1 MIVEMQ
7 KLTLIG
13 LKAERDKIL
22 RALMKSKVVEI
33 IKTEDIDGTKK
44 DPDYNRKDYIT
55 NLLARLNFVFNF
67 MSESQREAA
76 VLKDEGL
83 IAYETP
89 KKALFAPPVVMDT
102 EAFEKIGMT
111 EFELMRI
118 VEEIEHISNR
128 LNDIKAEQLHIKSL
142 TEQLKPYEE
151 FLGALNG
158 YHDTER
164 CMVSLGLV
172 ANEKLE
178 ELLSALEGIGAI
190 VEYHEGLKNTA
201 LCAIALKEQKE
212 QFDNALVSA
221 DFIRLNQN
229 LDISAG
235 EKISALNHQSEI
247 LGYEK
252 NVLIEKT
259 MGFTNNIHELHNLYD
274 FYFIES
280 QKSDVSSN
288 FSVTEKAFVLS
299 AWVPK
304 AETQR
309 VKDALASAKTRIETD
324 FRDPLESEEPP
335 TLTVNNK
342 FVSPYESVTNM
353 YSAPNYRETDP
364 NPGVA
369 IAFVVLFGLMLS
381 DAVYGAILSLATL
394 IIMKLKKPLPKQAKM
409 LWVLFMG
416 GISTIV
422 WGVLFGSYLGIT
434 VANPPLF
441 NALEKPLNMLILCL
455 CMGVLHILLALGID
469 GASKIKKKKYMEAL
483 FTSFPWFFIF
493 GGGAVFALTLLGVSG
508 AKLPGI
514 IIVLFGIGLMMC
526 GGAFGKKGI
535 IKKITGA
542 LGSLY
547 GMVNYLSDILSYA
560 RLFALGLA
568 TGVIAMVVNILGQV
582 IAGFFPA
589 NLAFIGWII
598 AAPILV
604 IGHVFNI
611 AINVLG
617 TYVHNS
623 RLQYI
628 EFFSHF
634 YTGGG
639 HLFEP
644 FGSKLKY
651 INIIDK

>member
-13 LKAERDKIL
+13 LISERDKIL

-44 DPDYNRKDYIT
+44 DPDYNRKDYVT
-55 NLLARLNFVFNF
+55 NILSRLDFVFNF
-67 MSESQREAA
+67 LTEASREAA
-76 VLKDEGL
+76 TLREEGL
-83 IAYETP
+83 INYEVA
-89 KKALFAPPVVMDT
+89 KKPLFASPVVMDT
-102 EAFEKIGMT
+102 DAFEKIGIT
-111 EFELMRI
+111 EYELLHI
-118 VEEIEHISNR
+118 VGEIEQAQNR

-142 TEQLKPYEE
+142 NEQLKPYEA
-151 FLGALNG
+151 FVGALNS
-158 YHDTER
+158 YRDSAR
-164 CMVSLGLV
+164 CLV
-172 ANEKLE
+172 ALGSVQNEKSAV
-178 ELLSALEGIGAI
+178 LLSALENAGAV

-201 LCAIALKEQKE
+201 LCVLALKEEKE
-212 QFDNALVSA
+212 KIENALISA
-221 DFIRLNQN
+221 DFIKSNQN
-229 LDISAG
+229 LDVSAAQ
-235 EKISALNHQSEI
+235 KISELDRQSEM
-247 LGYEK
+247 LDLEK
-252 NVLIEKT
+252 NVIIEKT
-259 MGFTNNIHELHNLYD
+259 MGYLNNTEELHNLYD
-274 FYFIES
+274 FYLVES
-280 QKSDVSSN
+280 QKTDVSSN
-288 FSVTEKAFVLS
+288 FSVTEKAFVLNG
-299 AWVPK
+299 WVPK
-304 AETQR
+304 AETNR
-309 VKDALASAKTRIETD
+309 VKDALTAVKAKIEID
-324 FRDPLESEEPP
+324 FQDPLESEDPP

-369 IAFVVLFGLMLS
+369 IAFVILFGLMLS
-381 DAVYGAILSLATL
+381 DAAYGAILSIATL
-394 IIMKLKKPLPKQAKM
+394 VIIKLKKPLPGQASM

-416 GISTIV
+416 GISTII
-422 WGVLFGSYLGIT
+422 WGVLFGSYFGIS
-434 VANPPLF
+434 VPNPPLF
-441 NALEKPLNMLILCL
+441 NALEKPLNMLVLCL
-455 CMGVLHILLALGID
+455 GLGILHILLALGID
-469 GASKIKKKKYMEAL
+469 GFSKIKKKKYIEAL

-493 GGGAVFALTLLGVSG
+493 GGGAIFALTLLGIKG

-514 IIVLFGIGLMMC
+514 IIALFGVGLMMC

-535 IKKITGA
+535 FKKITGA

-568 TGVIAMVVNILGQV
+568 TGVIAMVVNILGGV
-582 IAGFFPA
+582 IAGFFPE
-589 NLAFIGWII
+589 NLAFLGWIL
-598 AAPILV
+598 ATPILI

-611 AINVLG
+611 GINVLG

-634 YTGGG
+634 YSGGG
-639 HLFEP
+639 HLFSP